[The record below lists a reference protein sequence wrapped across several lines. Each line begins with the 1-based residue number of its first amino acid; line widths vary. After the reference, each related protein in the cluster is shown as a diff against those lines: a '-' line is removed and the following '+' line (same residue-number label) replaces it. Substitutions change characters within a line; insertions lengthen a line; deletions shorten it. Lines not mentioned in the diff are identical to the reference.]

1 MLKKLFLLALLL
13 NFNCALP
20 TAQTATAVSPE
31 AAVGANKNALL
42 RQQSFE
48 KVWTTVNEK
57 HFDATFG
64 GVDWKKMREI
74 YEPKALAAQTD
85 AEFYGVLQ
93 KMLDELGQSHFNVVP
108 PQAALDTEKTGA
120 TKDAGIGIELTMIDG
135 KPVVRRVRAGS
146 PAAKS
151 DLKTG
156 FVVEKIGGKTVA
168 EILVPVDKALAVRR
182 ETEGQKQF
190 TRARVL
196 ERNLEGKPGTTV
208 ALEVSDEK
216 NQPRQFSVL
225 RETAKTEYSPAM
237 GNFPPQAIEFE
248 TRRLEKGV
256 GYIRFNIWV
265 LPQLAK
271 IREAL
276 KTMAD
281 APGVIFDLRGNPGGI
296 GGLAPGIGGNLFTE
310 QTSLGTM
317 TFRASEQKF
326 IAYPQSD
333 VFRGKVAVLTD
344 GGSASTSEVFA
355 AGLQETGRARIVG
368 ETTMGAILVS
378 LFDRLPTG
386 AIFQYA
392 ISDYKSPKKILI
404 EGRGVKPDVEV
415 KLTRESLLAGR
426 DLQLEAAVREALK

>member
-1 MLKKLFLLALLL
+1 MLKKLFLLTLLL
-13 NFNCALP
+13 NLNCALL

-31 AAVGANKNALL
+31 TAVGMDKNALL

-48 KVWTTVNEK
+48 KVWTIVNEK
-57 HFDATFG
+57 HFDSTFG

-74 YEPKALAAQTD
+74 YEPKALAAKSD

-93 KMLDELGQSHFNVVP
+93 KMLDELGQSHFNVIP
-108 PQAALDTEKTGA
+108 PQAAIETEKNEPAKT
-120 TKDAGIGIELTMIDG
+120 AGIGAELKIIDG
-135 KPVVRRVRAGS
+135 KAVVRRIRIDS

-151 DLKTG
+151 GLKTG
-156 FVVEKIGGKTVA
+156 FVVEKIGDKNVS
-168 EILVPVDKALAVRR
+168 EILAQLNRSLAIRR
-182 ETEGQKQF
+182 DTEQQKQF
-190 TRARVL
+190 TRERVIESGL
-196 ERNLEGKPGTTV
+196 QGKPGSSV
-208 ALEVSDEK
+208 ALEVLDEK
-216 NQPRQFSVL
+216 NERRTFSVA
-225 RETAKTEYSPAM
+225 RESVKTEYSPPV
-237 GNFPPQAIEFE
+237 GNFPQQVVAFE
-248 TRRLEKGV
+248 SARLEKGI

-271 IREAL
+271 IRDAL

-281 APGVIFDLRGNPGGI
+281 APGIIFDLRGNPGGL
-296 GGLAPGIGGNLFTE
+296 GGLAPGITGNLVTE
-310 QTSLGTM
+310 QTSLGSM

-326 IAYPQSD
+326 IAYPQAD
-333 VFRGKVAVLTD
+333 AYRGKVVVLTD

-355 AGLQETGRARIVG
+355 AGLQETGRARVVG

-426 DLQLEAAVREALK
+426 DLQLEAAIQETLK